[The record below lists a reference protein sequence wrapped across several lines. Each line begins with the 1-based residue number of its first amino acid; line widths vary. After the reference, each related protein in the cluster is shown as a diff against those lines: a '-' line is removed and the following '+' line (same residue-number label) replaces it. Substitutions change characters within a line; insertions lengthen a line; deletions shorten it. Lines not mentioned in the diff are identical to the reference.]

1 MLAGQLISW
10 LAGLQIPKSFLFK
23 YELNII
29 VYNFFIL
36 MIQIVVSLQKY
47 FPQCWSDK
55 GFKVN
60 RALSSLNGGS
70 LKITLTVPLNNLFV

>member
-1 MLAGQLISW
+1 MSWSACHLVSCSAGLLVSWLNIGLSMLAGQLISW

-47 FPQCWSDK
+47 FPQC
-55 GFKVN
+55 
-60 RALSSLNGGS
+60 
-70 LKITLTVPLNNLFV
+70 